1 MPSQLTDERLKDAVR
16 KGYTERIKGGSCC
29 GPQAAAASAC
39 ACGDP
44 VANLGYSR
52 AQIEG
57 LPQWAVGSSFGC
69 GNPAAFSDVRE
80 GQVVL
85 DVGSGAGI
93 DCLIAARAVGPSG
106 RVIGLDMTPAM
117 IERARENARA
127 AGLSNVEFRLGD
139 AEGMPVDDASVDWV
153 ISNCVI
159 NLAPDKRKV
168 FREVARVLRS
178 GGRVAISDIV
188 FADDVPELPDAL
200 KADPELYVACVAGA
214 IRESEYLA
222 AMREAGLSDVAV
234 TGRVAYGED
243 ALRAFAEEAGQHLGG
258 AGRLESFLGELAA
271 SVAGKVWSA
280 RIVGRKPGVSAGEAQ
295 TPEVPTAVGSARE
308 DDATAIEELLARV
321 GLPAAN
327 IREHIADFL
336 VARAGERVV
345 GCVGAEL
352 FGQTALLR
360 SLAVVPEARGH
371 GFGERLAGAI
381 IEHARRRGAREAVLL
396 TATVQDM
403 AARLGFVPVAR
414 DGVPAALRDSWEF
427 KADCCGTAVC
437 MRRAL

>member
-1 MPSQLTDERLKDAVR
+1 MPSQLTDKRLKDAVR
-16 KGYTERIKGGSCC
+16 EGYTERIKAGSCC

-44 VANLGYSR
+44 VASLGYTPT
-52 AQIEG
+52 QLDG
-57 LPQWAVGSSFGC
+57 LPQGAVGSSFGC

-85 DVGSGAGI
+85 DVGSGAGM
-93 DCLIAARAVGPSG
+93 DCLIAARAVGPTG

-168 FREVARVLRS
+168 FREVARVLRP
-178 GGRVAISDIV
+178 GGRIAISDIV
-188 FADDVPELPDAL
+188 FADDMPELPDEL

-214 IRESEYLA
+214 IRESKYLA
-222 AMREAGLSDVAV
+222 AMREAGLTDVAV
-234 TGRVAYGED
+234 TGRIGYGED

-258 AGRLESFLGELAA
+258 GRLEGFMGELAPI
-271 SVAGKVWSA
+271 VAGKVWSA
-280 RIVGRKPGVSAGEAQ
+280 RIVGRKPGGEAS
-295 TPEVPTAVGSARE
+295 EAAVLVEPARAA
-308 DDATAIEELLARV
+308 DAAVIGEILAGA
-321 GLPAAN
+321 GLPAVA
-327 IREHIADFL
+327 IREHIDDFL

-345 GCVGAEL
+345 GCVGLEM
-352 FGQTALLR
+352 GGETALLR
-360 SLAVVPEARGH
+360 SLAVRPEARGR
-371 GFGERLAGAI
+371 GVGSRLAGGI
-381 IEHARRRGAREAVLL
+381 LEHARGRGAREAVLL
-396 TATVQDM
+396 TTTVQEM
-403 AARLGFVPVAR
+403 AARAGFVPVAR
-414 DGVPAALRDSWEF
+414 DEVPVALRESWEF
-427 KADCCGTAVC
+427 RSDCCGTALC
-437 MRRAL
+437 MKRAL